1 MPKMLILVTLL
12 KLIKISKMHLIKIK
26 KKIKKFNKVLSI
38 EGDKSLSIRWALI
51 ASQSDSKSKSINLL
65 LSEDVINTL
74 KCLRRLGVKV
84 KIFKNFCEINGVGL
98 NGFKY
103 KKNITLNAGN
113 SGTLG
118 RLIMGLLT
126 HSKSLVKLKGDKSL
140 SKRDFLRITKPLKK
154 FGADFKSNF
163 GKLPITI
170 KGTNNPK
177 PIVYNEIKGSAQ
189 VKSSVMLAALN
200 TKGETIIKA
209 KRSRN
214 HSELLFKYLKLP
226 IKIQRKKNY
235 DLIKIKGKKEIP
247 TLNYKIPSDI
257 SSCAFFIVLT
267 ILTKNS
273 KLKIRNVNINP
284 SRTGILNILKMMGVK
299 IRKTSLREYKGE
311 KIADLII
318 KSTKKIKA
326 INCPSKLNSSAIDE
340 FLLIFLVAAK
350 AKGVSYFKN
359 LSELNEKE
367 SPRLKWGS
375 KILNEMGVKNILT
388 KKSIKIYG
396 NPDLVIKKKI
406 IIKNF
411 LKDHRVFMTSV
422 IAALIFGG
430 DWSIANKDAVNT
442 SFPSFLKKI
451 KYLGAKIN

>member
-1 MPKMLILVTLL
+1 
-12 KLIKISKMHLIKIK
+12 MHLIKIK
-26 KKIKKFNKVLSI
+26 NNIKRFNKVLSI
-38 EGDKSLSIRWALI
+38 EGDKSLSIRWALL
-51 ASQSDSKSKSINLL
+51 ASQSKSKSRSFNLL
-65 LSEDVINTL
+65 FSEDVINTL
-74 KCLRRLGVKV
+74 KCLRKLGVKV
-84 KIFKNFCEINGVGL
+84 KISKHFCEINGVGL
-98 NGFKY
+98 NGFNY
-103 KKNITLNAGN
+103 KKNLTLDAGN

-126 HSKSLVKLKGDKSL
+126 HSKNTIRLKGDKSL
-140 SKRDFLRITKPLKK
+140 SKRDFLRIIKPLRK

-163 GKLPITI
+163 GKLPIKI
-170 KGTNNPK
+170 KGTNNPI
-177 PIVYNEIKGSAQ
+177 PIVYNETKGSAQ

-200 TKGETIIKA
+200 TDGETIIKA
-209 KRSRN
+209 KKSRN
-214 HSELLFKYLKLP
+214 HSELLFKHLKLP
-226 IKIQRKKNY
+226 IKIERKKNY
-235 DLIKIKGKKEIP
+235 DLIKIRGKKKIP
-247 TLNYKIPSDI
+247 ALNYKIPSDI

-267 ILTKNS
+267 ILSKNS

-284 SRTGILNILKMMGVK
+284 TRVGILQILNMMGVK
-299 IRKTSLREYKGE
+299 IKKKNLRKYKGE
-311 KIADLII
+311 NIADLII
-318 KSTKKIKA
+318 KSTTNIKA

-375 KILNEMGVKNILT
+375 KILNKMGVKNTLT
-388 KKSIKIYG
+388 NKSIKIYG
-396 NPDLVIKKKI
+396 NPNLEIKKKI

-430 DWSIANKDAVNT
+430 HWSIADKEAINT

-451 KYLGAKIN
+451 KYLGAKIY

>member
-1 MPKMLILVTLL
+1 MRLV
-12 KLIKISKMHLIKIK
+12 KIK
-26 KKIKKFNKVLSI
+26 TKIKKFNKVISI

-51 ASQSDSKSKSINLL
+51 ASQSDYKSKSENLL

-74 KCLRRLGVKV
+74 KCLKKLGVKS
-84 KIFKNFCEINGVGL
+84 KISKKICEIKGVGL

-103 KKNITLNAGN
+103 KKNLILNAGN

-126 HSKSLVKLKGDKSL
+126 HTKFAIKLKGDKSL
-140 SKRDFLRITKPLKK
+140 SKRDFLRIIKPLKK
-154 FGADFKSNF
+154 FGADIKSNL

-170 KGTNNPK
+170 KGTNNPN
-177 PIVYNEIKGSAQ
+177 PIFYNEAKGSAQ
-189 VKSSVMLAALN
+189 VKSSLMLAALN
-200 TKGETIIKA
+200 TSGETIIKA
-209 KRSRN
+209 KKSRN

-226 IKIQRKKNY
+226 IKVKKKKHY
-235 DLIKIKGKKEIP
+235 DLIKIKGKKKIP
-247 TLNYKIPSDI
+247 ALNYKIPSDI
-257 SSCAFFIVLT
+257 SSCAFFMVLT

-273 KLKIRNVNINP
+273 RLKIRNVNINP
-284 SRTGILNILKMMGVK
+284 SRIGILHILNIMGVK
-299 IRKTSLREYKGE
+299 IRKINARKYKGE

-318 KSTKKIKA
+318 KSAKNIKA
-326 INCPSKLNSSAIDE
+326 INCPSRFNSSSIDE

-375 KILNEMGVKNILT
+375 KILDKMGIKNVLT
-388 KKSIKIYG
+388 GKSIKIYG
-396 NPDLVIKKKI
+396 NPNLVIKKKI
-406 IIKNF
+406 VIKNF
-411 LKDHRVFMTSV
+411 LKDHRVFMTATV
-422 IAALIFGG
+422 AALVFGG
-430 DWSIANKDAVNT
+430 DWSISNKDAINT

-451 KYLGAKIN
+451 EYLGAKIR

>member
-1 MPKMLILVTLL
+1 MLKTHILGTLL
-12 KLIKISKMHLIKIK
+12 KLIKISKMHFIKIK
-26 KKIKKFNKVLSI
+26 NKIQKFNKDLSI

-51 ASQSDSKSKSINLL
+51 ASQSSSKSRSINLL

-74 KCLRRLGVKV
+74 NCLKKLGVKI
-84 KIFKNFCEINGVGL
+84 KISKKFCEINGVGL

-103 KKNITLNAGN
+103 KKNLTLNAGN

-118 RLIMGLLT
+118 RLILGLLT
-126 HSKSLVKLKGDKSL
+126 HSKGNIKLKGDKSL
-140 SKRDFLRITKPLKK
+140 SKRDFLRIIKPLKK
-154 FGADFKSNF
+154 FGANFTSNL
-163 GKLPITI
+163 GKLPIKI

-177 PIVYNEIKGSAQ
+177 PIVYNETKGSAQ

-200 TKGETIIKA
+200 TDGETTIKA
-209 KRSRN
+209 KKSRN

-226 IKIQRKKNY
+226 IKIEKKKNY
-235 DLIKIKGKKEIP
+235 DLIKIKGKKKIP
-247 TLNYKIPSDI
+247 SLNYKIPSDI

-267 ILTKNS
+267 ILSENS

-284 SRTGILNILKMMGVK
+284 SRIGILHILKLMGVK
-299 IRKTSLREYKGE
+299 IKKTNLKKYKGE
-311 KIADLII
+311 FIADLDI
-318 KSTKKIKA
+318 KSAKKIKA
-326 INCPSKLNSSAIDE
+326 INCSSKLNSSAIDE
-340 FLLIFLVAAK
+340 FLLIFLLAAK

-375 KILNEMGVKNILT
+375 KILKKMGIRNILT
-388 KKSIKIYG
+388 NKSIKIYG
-396 NPDLVIKKKI
+396 NPNLKIKNKI
-406 IIKNF
+406 VIKNF

-422 IAALIFGG
+422 VAALIFGG
-430 DWSIANKDAVNT
+430 DWSIANKEAIKT

-451 KYLGAKIN
+451 KYLGAKIH

>member
-1 MPKMLILVTLL
+1 MRV
-12 KLIKISKMHLIKIK
+12 IKIK
-26 KKIKKFNKVLSI
+26 NKIKKFNKVLSI

-51 ASQSDSKSKSINLL
+51 ASQSEYKSKSVNLL

-74 KCLRRLGVKV
+74 KCLRKLGVKI
-84 KIFKNFCEINGVGL
+84 KIRKNFCEINGVGL

-103 KKNITLNAGN
+103 KKNLILDAGN

-126 HSKSLVKLKGDKSL
+126 HSKKAIKLKGDKSL
-140 SKRDFLRITKPLKK
+140 SKRDFLRIIEPLKK
-154 FGADFKSNF
+154 FGAEFKSNF

-170 KGTNNPK
+170 KGTNNPH
-177 PIVYNEIKGSAQ
+177 PIVFNEIRGSAQ

-200 TKGETIIKA
+200 TDGETIIKS
-209 KRSRN
+209 KKSRN
-214 HSELLFKYLKLP
+214 HSELLFKHLRLP
-226 IKIQRKKNY
+226 IKVLKKKDH
-235 DLIKIKGKKEIP
+235 DLIKIKGKKKIP
-247 TLNYKIPSDI
+247 ALNYKIPSDI

-267 ILTKNS
+267 ILSKNS
-273 KLKIRNVNINP
+273 KLIIRNVNINP
-284 SRTGILNILKMMGVK
+284 SRVGVLYILSMMGAK
-299 IRKTSLREYKGE
+299 IQKMNLRKYKGE

-318 KSTKKIKA
+318 KSTKRIKA

-350 AKGVSYFKN
+350 AKGISYFKN

-375 KILNEMGVKNILT
+375 KILNKMGVKNVLT
-388 KKSIKIYG
+388 NNSIKIYG
-396 NPDLVIKKKI
+396 NPNLEIKNKI
-406 IIKNF
+406 VIKNF
-411 LKDHRVFMTSV
+411 LKDHRVFMTST

-430 DWSIANKDAVNT
+430 SWSIANKDAINT

-451 KYLGAKIN
+451 KYLGAKIH

>member
-1 MPKMLILVTLL
+1 
-12 KLIKISKMHLIKIK
+12 MHFIKIK
-26 KKIKKFNKVLSI
+26 NKIQKFNKVLSI

-51 ASQSDSKSKSINLL
+51 ASQSKSKSKSVNLL
-65 LSEDVINTL
+65 LSEDVVNTL
-74 KCLRRLGVKV
+74 KCLRKLGVRI
-84 KIFKNFCEINGVGL
+84 KISKNFCIIKGVGL

-103 KKNITLNAGN
+103 KKNLILDAGN

-126 HSKSLVKLKGDKSL
+126 HSKDKIKLKGDKSL
-140 SKRDFLRITKPLKK
+140 SKRDFLRIIKPLKK
-154 FGADFKSNF
+154 FGANFKSNF
-163 GKLPITI
+163 GKLPIII
-170 KGTNNPK
+170 KGTNDPK
-177 PIVYNEIKGSAQ
+177 PIIYNETKGSAQ
-189 VKSSVMLAALN
+189 VKSAVMLAALN
-200 TKGETIIKA
+200 TNGETIIKA
-209 KRSRN
+209 KKSRN

-226 IKIQRKKNY
+226 IKVQRKKNY
-235 DLIKIKGKKEIP
+235 DLIKIKGKKKIP

-267 ILTKNS
+267 ILSKNS
-273 KLKIRNVNINP
+273 KLKIKNVNINP
-284 SRTGILNILKMMGVK
+284 SRVGILHILNKMGVN
-299 IRKTSLREYKGE
+299 IRKTNLREYKGE

-318 KSTKKIKA
+318 QSAKKIKA
-326 INCPSKLNSSAIDE
+326 INCPPKFNSSAIDE

-350 AKGVSYFKN
+350 AKGISYFRD

-375 KILNEMGVKNILT
+375 KILSKMGIKNVLT
-388 KKSIKIYG
+388 TKSIKIYG
-396 NPDLVIKKKI
+396 NPNLEIKNKI

-411 LKDHRVFMTSV
+411 LKDHRVFMTSA

-430 DWSIANKDAVNT
+430 DWSIANKEAINT

-451 KYLGAKIN
+451 KYLGAKIH

>member
-1 MPKMLILVTLL
+1 
-12 KLIKISKMHLIKIK
+12 MHFIKIK
-26 KKIKKFNKVLSI
+26 NKIPKFNKVLTI

-51 ASQSDSKSKSINLL
+51 ASQSNFKSRSINLL

-74 KCLRRLGVKV
+74 KCLRTLGVKV
-84 KIFKNFCEINGVGL
+84 KISKNFCEINGVGL

-103 KKNITLNAGN
+103 KKNLTLDAGN

-126 HSKSLVKLKGDKSL
+126 HSKNAIKLKGDKSL
-140 SKRDFLRITKPLKK
+140 SKRDFLRVIKPLKK

-163 GKLPITI
+163 GRLPITV
-170 KGTNNPK
+170 KGTNNPN
-177 PIVYNEIKGSAQ
+177 PIIFNEIRGSAQ

-200 TKGETIIKA
+200 TSGETIIKA
-209 KRSRN
+209 KKSRN

-226 IKIQRKKNY
+226 IKVKRKKNY
-235 DLIKIKGKKEIP
+235 DLIKIKGKKKIP
-247 TLNYKIPSDI
+247 ALNYKIPSDI

-267 ILTKNS
+267 ILSKNS

-284 SRTGILNILKMMGVK
+284 SRIGILHILNLMGVK
-299 IRKTSLREYKGE
+299 IQKINLRKYKGE

-318 KSTKKIKA
+318 KSTKKIKP

-350 AKGVSYFKN
+350 AKGISYFKN
-359 LSELNEKE
+359 LAELNEKE

-375 KILNEMGVKNILT
+375 KILNKMGVKNILT
-388 KKSIKIYG
+388 NKSIKIYG
-396 NPDLVIKKKI
+396 NPDLKIKNKI
-406 IIKNF
+406 VIKNF
-411 LKDHRVFMTSV
+411 LKDHRVFMTSA

-430 DWSIANKDAVNT
+430 EWSINNKDAINT

-451 KYLGAKIN
+451 KYLGAKLH